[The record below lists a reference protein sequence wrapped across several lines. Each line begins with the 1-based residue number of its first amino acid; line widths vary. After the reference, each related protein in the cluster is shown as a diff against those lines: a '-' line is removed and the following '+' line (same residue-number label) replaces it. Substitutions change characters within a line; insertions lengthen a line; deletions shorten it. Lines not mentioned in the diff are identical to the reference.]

1 MSAAILLAL
10 VSAVCYGLGLTFTQ
24 IGLRDV
30 PPASGAAISIPSSA
44 LLFVAVA
51 PFWLD
56 VRAVD
61 PSAALIFA
69 GVGLMFPAAA
79 TLITF
84 ESNRALGP
92 VITGSLGNLA
102 PLFAVVLAF
111 AILGEPLRLSQIVAL
126 VVILAGVWALTGARP
141 GVPGRLGAWYLALPL
156 IAAALRGLVQPVV
169 KLGLA
174 HWPSSFA
181 AALIGYI
188 VSATVVIV
196 ALRLRTGHWRP
207 AAPRRGALWFSAVG
221 VVNGLAVL
229 LMYAAL
235 TRGPVALVAPLVAT
249 YPLVTVTA
257 SALVLHKVDL
267 RPRMIAGAALTVVGV
282 VLLLVT

>member
-1 MSAAILLAL
+1 MSAAIVLAL

-44 LLFVAVA
+44 LLFAVVA
-51 PFWLD
+51 PFWITTD
-56 VRAVD
+56 AIDATAV
-61 PSAALIFA
+61 LIFV

-111 AILGEPLRLSQIVAL
+111 AILGEPLHLSQIAAL
-126 VVILAGVWALTGARP
+126 IVILAGVLALTAARP
-141 GVPGRLGAWYLALPL
+141 GASGFGATYLALPL

-181 AALIGYI
+181 AALIGYL

-207 AAPRRGALWFSAVG
+207 AATRRGALWFSAVG

-249 YPLVTVTA
+249 YPLVTVAA

-282 VLLLVT
+282 VLLLAM

>member
-1 MSAAILLAL
+1 MSAAIVLAL

-44 LLFVAVA
+44 LLFAVVA
-51 PFWLD
+51 PFWITTD
-56 VRAVD
+56 AIDATAV
-61 PSAALIFA
+61 LIFA

-111 AILGEPLRLSQIVAL
+111 AILGEPLHLSQIAAL
-126 VVILAGVWALTGARP
+126 IVILAGVLALTAARP
-141 GVPGRLGAWYLALPL
+141 GAAGRLGAWYLALPL

-181 AALIGYI
+181 AALIGYV
-188 VSATVVIV
+188 VSAAVVIV
-196 ALRLRTGHWRP
+196 ALRLRTGRWRP
-207 AAPRRGALWFSAVG
+207 DAPRRGALWFSAVG

-249 YPLVTVTA
+249 YPLVTVAA

-282 VLLLVT
+282 VLLLAT